1 MNYKKSLTEY
11 EKELKEAKKR
21 FDKLQKQYKKCR
33 SAYQAEMIYDDLTI
47 LNEDISEL
55 QLIVKDLRQQKKLA
69 ELDASY

>member
-1 MNYKKSLTEY
+1 MNYTKSLTEY

>member
-1 MNYKKSLTEY
+1 MNYTKTLSEY
-11 EKELKEAKKR
+11 EKELKEAKKK

-69 ELDASY
+69 ELDVF